1 MPEPAGS
8 RRGLVGVLVAV
19 VAVVVLG
26 VAALAV
32 AGSGEERHRAAA
44 GDGASETSVTTVPST
59 TTTTRPPTPAEA
71 FASAARR
78 LEEAGTFAYRGT
90 ANASDVS
97 AVRPSLWLA
106 FETTVDGQ
114 AQLGTGRLH
123 EVAVAADGKATETV
137 ADGTVVWGRSAD
149 HRDALGER
157 GFQRIPALS
166 TAEPATK
173 GVTNLPRWLAAA
185 VAPAEAGV
193 DPQGRRSYAATIPA
207 AVIGPT
213 ERERRAVD
221 AQVLLV
227 LDRRGEPIHVQV
239 TTVPSGPPLHLALDL
254 SGLGTPVTI
263 APPA

>member
-1 MPEPAGS
+1 
-8 RRGLVGVLVAV
+8 LVGILVAV

-32 AGSGEERHRAAA
+32 AGSGEERSRAAV
-44 GDGASETSVTTVPST
+44 GDVASATSVTTVPT
-59 TTTTRPPTPAEA
+59 TTTTPPPTPAEA
-71 FASAARR
+71 FTSAARR
-78 LEEAGTFAYRGT
+78 LEQAGTFAYRGT

-97 AVRPSLWLA
+97 AVRPSLWIA

-123 EVAVAADGKATETV
+123 EVAVAANGEATETV
-137 ADGTVVWGRSAD
+137 TDGTVVWGRSAD

-166 TAEPATK
+166 TPEPATK

-185 VAPAEAGV
+185 VAPSEAGV

-207 AVIGPT
+207 AVLGPT

-227 LDRRGEPIHVQV
+227 VDRRGEPIHVQV

>member
-1 MPEPAGS
+1 M
-8 RRGLVGVLVAV
+8 
-19 VAVVVLG
+19 
-26 VAALAV
+26 
-32 AGSGEERHRAAA
+32 
-44 GDGASETSVTTVPST
+44 TTAPST

-123 EVAVAADGKATETV
+123 EVAVAANGKATETV

-166 TAEPATK
+166 TPEPATK

-207 AVIGPT
+207 AVHRPDRARAPGG
-213 ERERRAVD
+213 RRPGAARARPAGRARSTSRSPPCRPV
-221 AQVLLV
+221 
-227 LDRRGEPIHVQV
+227 RRC
-239 TTVPSGPPLHLALDL
+239 TWRST
-254 SGLGTPVTI
+254 
-263 APPA
+263 